1 MDCQDWADI
10 LQKAAKADKRS
21 QAEIA
26 RAAGLT
32 TAQLSRFLAG
42 KRGLLLAP
50 AARLAAVLGIRL
62 SRSL

>member
-1 MDCQDWADI
+1 MDCQNWAEI
-10 LQKAAKADKRS
+10 LQQAAKADKRS
-21 QAEIA
+21 QAELA

-50 AARLAAVLGIRL
+50 AARLAAVLGLHIARGV
-62 SRSL
+62 